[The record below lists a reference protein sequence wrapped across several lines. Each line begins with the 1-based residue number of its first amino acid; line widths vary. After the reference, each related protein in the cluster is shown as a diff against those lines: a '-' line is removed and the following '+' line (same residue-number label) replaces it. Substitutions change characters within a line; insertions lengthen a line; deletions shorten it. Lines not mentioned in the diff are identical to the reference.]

1 MFPASD
7 QLPLGII
14 MLLMSVLALW
24 GLKRVYTKQPPSDE
38 MPIAI

>member
-1 MFPASD
+1 MYPATN
-7 QLPLGII
+7 QLPLGMI
-14 MLLMSVLALW
+14 MLLMSIIALW